1 MNYAEVAVNSP
12 GAQRQTFC
20 YAVPPNIMVGHAVWL
35 PFGRSLTHGIILQLT
50 EYPSVEKTKEII
62 GLIDP
67 RPILSTVQVELAR
80 WISEHYLSPLFDA
93 AALMMPPGFERRVLT
108 FLTLMPNPSEAIIP
122 SLTPRQKALVNLIF
136 RKGKVELAEVERA
149 LGKKEAGTI
158 IGQLVRKK
166 VVARTQELERV
177 RVRSKVVPY
186 IHLAIGADEAQREAE
201 CLLVMRRAPKQA
213 ELLGLLESGPVPL
226 AEAKRHLGC
235 TSAVVEALRR
245 KGMVTIEQ
253 VQVYRDPLAH
263 RNFSPLPAP
272 ALTAAQ
278 EAVWREIEAA
288 LESDFSPLPAATFTS
303 AQERVLREI
312 EVARESEKRPPIF
325 LLHGVTGSGKTEIY
339 LRALGQVISLGK
351 RAIVLVPEIA
361 LTPQTIARFASRF
374 PGRVAVLHSKLSVGE
389 QFDEWWR
396 IREGAF
402 DVVIGSRGA
411 IFAPQPDLGLIVI
424 DEEHEWTYK
433 QQEQSPR
440 YHARD
445 VAIRLAELTGSV
457 LILGS
462 ATPDV
467 TTYYKSQIGDF
478 RLLELPERIAK
489 GEKMVE
495 VVDLRE
501 ELKRGNRGIFSRSL
515 YKGMEKAL
523 AAGEQV
529 ILFLNR
535 RGSATFVQCRHC
547 GYVLRCKRCD
557 VSLTYHSAGED
568 LVCHQ
573 CNHRMAAPNV
583 CPQCGSRRIKFLG
596 IGTQKVEE
604 EVGRAFPSANL
615 LRWDRDVTRG
625 KHSHEEILDK
635 FLSHEADVLI
645 GTQMIAK
652 GLELPLVTLVGVIN
666 ADVSLYL
673 PDFRAGER
681 TFQILT
687 QVAGRAGRGILA
699 GHVILQS
706 YSPHHYAIV
715 AAAKH
720 DYTSF
725 YEQEISLRRHYEN
738 PPFSRLVR
746 LLYTNPNNAFCQ
758 REAQRMH
765 RLLKDERDSWGM
777 DVSLIGPSPA
787 FIQRVRGRYR
797 WQIILRG
804 AAPVRLLA
812 EIPTP
817 QGWSVDIDPVSLL

>member
-12 GAQRQTFC
+12 GAQRRTFC
-20 YAVPPNIMVGHAVWL
+20 YAVPSGITVGHAVWV
-35 PFGRSLTHGIILQLT
+35 PFGPRVAQGIVFQLT
-50 EYPSVEKTKEII
+50 EYPSVEQTRDIA

-67 RPILSTVQVELAR
+67 RPLLSPSQVELAR
-80 WISEHYLSPLFDA
+80 WISDYYLSSPFDA
-93 AALMMPPGFERRVLT
+93 ASLMMPPGFERRVLT
-108 FLTLMPNPSEAIIP
+108 FVTLAPEPSPAAVS
-122 SLTPRQKALVNLIF
+122 SLTPGQRALINLIG
-136 RKGKVELAEVERA
+136 RRGKVELAEVERA
-149 LGKKEAGTI
+149 LGKKAARSI
-158 IGQLVRKK
+158 IDQ
-166 VVARTQELERV
+166 VARKGLVVKSQELERV
-177 RVRSKVVPY
+177 RVGPKLVPY
-186 IHLAIGADEAQREAE
+186 LRLANGAASEISSIVEAG
-201 CLLVMRRAPKQA
+201 RAPKQA
-213 ELLGLLESGPVPL
+213 EILKLLQSGPIPV
-226 AEAKRHLGC
+226 AEAKKRVGC

-245 KGMVTIEQ
+245 KGIATIEQ

-263 RNFSPLPAP
+263 RTFSASPAP
-272 ALTAAQ
+272 PLTPGQ
-278 EAVWREIEAA
+278 EAVWREIK
-288 LESDFSPLPAATFTS
+288 ATLV
-303 AQERVLREI
+303 QGNHQN
-312 EVARESEKRPPIF
+312 PPVF

-339 LRALGQVISLGK
+339 LRALEQVVSLGK
-351 RAIVLVPEIA
+351 RAIALVPEIA
-361 LTPQTIARFASRF
+361 LTPQTIDRFASRF
-374 PGRVAVLHSKLSVGE
+374 PGKVAVLHSRLSVGE

-396 IREGAF
+396 IREGIF

-445 VAIRLAELTGSV
+445 VAIKLAELTGSV
-457 LILGS
+457 VILGS

-467 TTYYKSQIGDF
+467 TTYYRSQIGDY

-489 GEKMVE
+489 GKEAHLPEVE

-501 ELKRGNRGIFSRSL
+501 ELKAGNRSIFSRSL
-515 YKGMEKAL
+515 QAEMKKAL

-535 RGSATFVQCRHC
+535 RGAATFVQCRNC
-547 GYVLRCKRCD
+547 GHVLRCRRCD

-573 CNHRMAAPNV
+573 CNYRIAVPDV
-583 CPQCGSRRIKFLG
+583 CPRCGSKRIKFLG

-604 EVGRAFPSANL
+604 ETGRAFPSANL

-666 ADVSLYL
+666 ADVSLHL
-673 PDFRAGER
+673 PDFRASER
-681 TFQILT
+681 TFQILC
-687 QVAGRAGRGILA
+687 QVAGRAGRGTRA
-699 GHVILQS
+699 GRVVVQS
-706 YSPHHYAIV
+706 YSPEHYAI
-715 AAAKH
+715 ACAAKH
-720 DYTSF
+720 DYASF
-725 YEQEISLRRHYEN
+725 YHQEISLRRQYDN
-738 PPFSRLVR
+738 PPLSRLAR
-746 LLYTNPNNAFCQ
+746 LLYTNPNNAHCQ
-758 REAQRMH
+758 REAERMH
-765 RLLKDERDSWGM
+765 RLLKEERDSWGM
-777 DVSLIGPSPA
+777 DISLIGPSPV

-804 AAPVRLLA
+804 AEPVRLLA
-812 EIPTP
+812 QIPIP
-817 QGWSVDIDPVSLL
+817 QGWAVDIDPASLL